1 MLTLQETVLTYVLCG
16 LLVACFFDWFVWKF
30 TTDRLD
36 AAAFVFMA
44 LLWPLIVTYAAV
56 RLIVL
61 CYQTYNRPSS
71 GQ

>member
-30 TTDRLD
+30 TEDRID
-36 AAAFVFMA
+36 AAVFVFMA
-44 LLWPLIVTYAAV
+44 LLWPLIVAYATV